1 MVVDAIQANSQ
12 GTSELYSIL
21 SSIKLLLHSNANFE
35 IKFSKRQ
42 TNMAVHTLAKATI
55 SWYNRTFFRLCL
67 VQNRGGEGSDFNEGE
82 GRGEEGR

>member
-55 SWYNRTFFRLCL
+55 SWYNHTFFNSIPLCIEHL
-67 VQNRGGEGSDFNEGE
+67 INNEMS
-82 GRGEEGR
+82 